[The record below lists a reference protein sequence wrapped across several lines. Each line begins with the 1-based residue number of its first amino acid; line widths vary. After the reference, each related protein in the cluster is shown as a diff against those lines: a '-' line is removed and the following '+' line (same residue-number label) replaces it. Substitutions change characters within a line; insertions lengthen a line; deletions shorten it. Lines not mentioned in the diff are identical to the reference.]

1 MKINKIIKEELHRQ
15 SEAIRLAA
23 ERTGEEFDQAV
34 ELIFN
39 CQGKIVVTGM
49 GKTGLI
55 GRKIAATLSSTGTS
69 AFYLHPAEGIHGD
82 LGMVQEGDLLIA
94 LSYSGNTREMI
105 EIIPYMH
112 FHKIPIIAIT
122 GNHESELAKNSCIVL
137 NSAVPKEYEPF
148 GLVPTSSTTVSLAI
162 GDALAVALLRKRS
175 FCEEDFARYHPGGT
189 IGRRLLLKVDDL
201 MHTNDEIPYID
212 AKDGL
217 DKVVLE
223 MTSKKLGC
231 TCVMKENRLIG
242 IITDGDLRRLLAL
255 GMKALKSK
263 AEDIMTKDPLSISRD
278 KLAVDALYLMEKKK
292 ITMLPVLE
300 SNNQVAGILHMHDLI
315 QAGVVG

>member
-69 AFYLHPAEGIHGD
+69 AIYLHPAEGIHGD

>member
-23 ERTGEEFDQAV
+23 ERTGEEFDKAV